1 MAAIGTILI
10 ADFSMSLD
18 NVLAVAGAAHENV
31 AALAIGLI
39 FSIALMAFA
48 SNLIAKYLDIYPQI
62 QWVGLFVILFVAVDM
77 ILSGT
82 SELDTKFFHFN
93 ILPFVLFVLG
103 ALFVVLHARYIR
115 PADERKLGLYLQE
128 HMLSTFSVFICLL
141 ALVIFFGDTVTLT
154 VRNHHAVFYSILFI
168 LFFGLLEILSLARIR
183 RRK

>member
-1 MAAIGTILI
+1 MAAIGTIII

-48 SNLIAKYLDIYPQI
+48 SNLIAKYLDTYPQI
-62 QWVGLFVILFVAVDM
+62 QWVGLFVILFVAVEM

-82 SELDTKFFHFN
+82 LELDTKFFHFN

-103 ALFVVLHARYIR
+103 TLFVVLHTKYIR
-115 PADERKLGLYLQE
+115 PADERKLALYLQE
-128 HMLSTFSVFICLL
+128 HTLSTLSGVICLL
-141 ALVIFFGDTVTLT
+141 FLVLFFGDVITLT
-154 VRNHHAVFYSILFI
+154 LRSHLAVFYSILFI